1 MVYVDIRL
9 TLEEAEKASPA
20 LWRIGNE
27 IVKEPEPHQNG
38 LVMTFHNYLNSK
50 NEKFHRDLILNT
62 TPMKWIWVKEKYNKY
77 GEVTKTHYHLN
88 WWLPDTGFQFNQDS
102 FRKFINSI
110 GLKGVKSY
118 CMRTHKDIGDSD
130 RWWRY
135 TCKQS
140 VPLTYSG
147 FTESEIKEFHL
158 LANDE
163 WEQRKI
169 ENIAKRQKLEDKNN
183 FRNKI
188 IKHLKQLYVEQE
200 PSSDKQI
207 FCDIAKFYRKNHQTA
222 PFKKLDDLVIDMKCE
237 LGLLTIEE
245 YYDLLH

>member
-1 MVYVDIRL
+1 MVYIDIRL
-9 TLEEAEKASPA
+9 TLEEAEKACDKP
-20 LWRIGNE
+20 WKVGDE
-27 IVKEPEPHQNG
+27 ILKEPEPHQNG
-38 LVMTFHNYLNSK
+38 IVHALHNYLTAK
-50 NEKFHRDLILNT
+50 NGKHHRELIIET
-62 TPMKWIWVKEKYNKY
+62 IPMKWIWVKEKFNKY
-77 GEVTKTHYHLN
+77 GELTKTHYHLN
-88 WWLPDTGFQFNQDS
+88 WWMADGGYQFNQDS
-102 FRKFINSI
+102 FRKYINTM
-110 GLKGVKSY
+110 GFKGVKVY

-147 FTESEIKEFHL
+147 FTKAEIDEFHL

-183 FRNKI
+183 FRNKL
-188 IKHLKQLYVEQE
+188 IKHLKKIYTECE
-200 PSSDKQI
+200 PESDKQI
-207 FCDIAKFYRKNHQTA
+207 FCDIAKFYRKSHQTA

-237 LGLLTIEE
+237 IGLLTVEE
-245 YYDLLH
+245 YYDITH